1 MKIITIIG
9 ARPQFIKASILSDL
23 FKKNDFF
30 SEKIIHTGQHFD
42 SNMSQIFFNE
52 MRLPRPDYN
61 LNINQMNHGQMT
73 AKMMEKIEPIIINDD
88 PDGVLVYGDTNSTLA
103 GSLTAAKLGIPVFHV
118 EAGLRSYNRSMP
130 EEINRILTDHISTL
144 LFCPNQNAVNLL
156 AKEGIKKG
164 VFNSGDIMY
173 DTFLKF
179 SNLNEKINKKLS
191 SQNLPYILTT
201 IHRQENTNNKEKLI
215 SIFNS
220 LEKINNKTKII
231 FPMHPRTY
239 EKLKKLNIS
248 TKIEFI
254 KPVGY
259 LSMLALLNSA
269 EIVITDSGGLQKEAF
284 FAKKKCI
291 TVREETE
298 WTELIEINVNCLSSP
313 ADLYDNFEKMK
324 NKECDFSKKLY
335 GHGNSGQIIL
345 DSIIKYFN

>member
-1 MKIITIIG
+1 
-9 ARPQFIKASILSDL
+9 
-23 FKKNDFF
+23 
-30 SEKIIHTGQHFD
+30 
-42 SNMSQIFFNE
+42 
-52 MRLPRPDYN
+52 
-61 LNINQMNHGQMT
+61 
-73 AKMMEKIEPIIINDD
+73 
-88 PDGVLVYGDTNSTLA
+88 
-103 GSLTAAKLGIPVFHV
+103 
-118 EAGLRSYNRSMP
+118 MP